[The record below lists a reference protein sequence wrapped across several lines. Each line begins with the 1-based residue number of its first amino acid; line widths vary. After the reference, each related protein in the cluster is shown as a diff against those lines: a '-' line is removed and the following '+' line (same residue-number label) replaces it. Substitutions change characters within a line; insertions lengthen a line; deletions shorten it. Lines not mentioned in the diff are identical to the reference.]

1 MLSQNAVVLFISL
14 SSTYFFFMYTGGFT
28 KVIQKCFHLKGTMNH
43 LFNTYLFMVLVS
55 VMIKTFGLYV
65 KFFKKKTEE
74 GFDEDSLAKKAMMT
88 RVENLEKL
96 VTRNYK
102 KYDNMKE
109 GKEKTALLNVI
120 RDYQSKI
127 KELNRKLV
135 ESR

>member
-1 MLSQNAVVLFISL
+1 
-14 SSTYFFFMYTGGFT
+14 
-28 KVIQKCFHLKGTMNH
+28 
-43 LFNTYLFMVLVS
+43 
-55 VMIKTFGLYV
+55 MIKTFGLYV

>member
-1 MLSQNAVVLFISL
+1 
-14 SSTYFFFMYTGGFT
+14 
-28 KVIQKCFHLKGTMNH
+28 
-43 LFNTYLFMVLVS
+43 
-55 VMIKTFGLYV
+55 MIKTFELYA
-65 KFFKKKTEE
+65 KFFQKNIEE
-74 GFDEDSLAKKAMMT
+74 GLDEDSLAKKAMMT

-109 GKEKTALLNVI
+109 GKEKTELLNVI

>member
-1 MLSQNAVVLFISL
+1 
-14 SSTYFFFMYTGGFT
+14 
-28 KVIQKCFHLKGTMNH
+28 
-43 LFNTYLFMVLVS
+43 
-55 VMIKTFGLYV
+55 MIKTFGLYV

-109 GKEKTALLNVI
+109 GKEKTELLNVI